1 MDDDVEGERD
11 AAPDATPD
19 GGSTCVDADGDGHA
33 SPACGGDDCD
43 DANPA
48 VHPDADDGGWEIE
61 PIDAASS
68 WDVAAALDSEGHLHV
83 AYMGADARF
92 HHATRSGGEWAA
104 EGSEGV
110 GAGAAIA
117 VGADGVVHASLGGGR
132 LSYGSLGV
140 EGWTFETLEELDVDG
155 ALYPGEPT
163 SLAFASDGTA
173 RIAIVSDE
181 AEAVRLWSRVDGG
194 WSREEVVSDNAAWS
208 CALAI
213 DSSDAESVAYHVD
226 SRLQVAT
233 RAGAEWV
240 AETIESAGRGG
251 GGGDVSIAIDDAG
264 AAHLAYHFMYTGD
277 AKDYRIR
284 HATNETGSWEVEL
297 LEGERAS
304 GASVATGPGGAVWIA
319 YLDVEDYSLETRR
332 GLLRVASKW
341 DGAWRVETVDELG
354 TWEAHPAVVLD
365 PDGVPYVAYVA
376 FGNLRVAYPSAPDG
390 VDADCD
396 GIDR

>member
-1 MDDDVEGERD
+1 
-11 AAPDATPD
+11 
-19 GGSTCVDADGDGHA
+19 
-33 SPACGGDDCD
+33 
-43 DANPA
+43 
-48 VHPDADDGGWEIE
+48 
-61 PIDAASS
+61 
-68 WDVAAALDSEGHLHV
+68 
-83 AYMGADARF
+83 
-92 HHATRSGGEWAA
+92 
-104 EGSEGV
+104 
-110 GAGAAIA
+110 
-117 VGADGVVHASLGGGR
+117 
-132 LSYGSLGV
+132 
-140 EGWTFETLEELDVDG
+140 
-155 ALYPGEPT
+155 
-163 SLAFASDGTA
+163 
-173 RIAIVSDE
+173 
-181 AEAVRLWSRVDGG
+181 
-194 WSREEVVSDNAAWS
+194 
-208 CALAI
+208 
-213 DSSDAESVAYHVD
+213 
-226 SRLQVAT
+226 
-233 RAGAEWV
+233 
-240 AETIESAGRGG
+240 
-251 GGGDVSIAIDDAG
+251 
-264 AAHLAYHFMYTGD
+264 MYTGD